1 MAPDQRLKEAIAR
14 ELNIPTWRSAHES
27 CAPRTDLQ
35 PPNAPTVNDLVVE
48 PLINKPL
55 VAQRT
60 GRTPRWV
67 EQEMLRGLPHYKLG
81 SRTAFLW
88 SG

>member
-1 MAPDQRLKEAIAR
+1 MKAK
-14 ELNIPTWRSAHES
+14 
-27 CAPRTDLQ
+27 APRTDLQ

-88 SG
+88 SEILEYLAKNCRVCRQGKATK